1 MTLTDPTATR
11 ALFASR
17 GAWVIAQDHVATVIG
32 YRKAQRA
39 QVIDGCGAFGRI
51 ITVGDVIHGD
61 ALIGGIAIERQRA
74 GQGAGAAFTHP
85 RQPGGVTEIGGARS
99 EEHTSELQSL

>member
-1 MTLTDPTATR
+1 MTLTDPTAAR

-17 GAWVIAQDHVATVIG
+17 GAWVIAQDHVAAVIG

-51 ITVGDVIHGD
+51 ITGGDVIHGD
-61 ALIGGIAIERQRA
+61 ALIGGIAIECQRA
-74 GQGAGAAFTHP
+74 GQGA
-85 RQPGGVTEIGGARS
+85 RW
-99 EEHTSELQSL
+99 EEHRVGKGGDSRGHTRWEPDR